1 MPNCKGVITNVRDTN
16 TTYNIVKANVEI
28 DGFPK
33 KGISTFFPSTWT
45 PQNIVDAINEA
56 FNNAQQ
62 YKNTDLYRG
71 KCNAG
76 FEIEMKIINNKI
88 QTAYPSLSNF

>member
-1 MPNCKGVITNVRDTN
+1 MWYRRSIPIKNLTKGVTFITTG
-16 TTYNIVKANVEI
+16 KE
-28 DGFPK
+28 
-33 KGISTFFPSTWT
+33 STFFPSTWI
-45 PQNIVDAINEA
+45 PQNIIDTINET